1 MSEQKIC
8 LTIKKTRK
16 NKVKSDAFFEQHQNA
31 SITAPASRCVYLNIK
46 EVAGSLFGEAHMDK
60 SLSDVSSIGIVNIS
74 NTDEEI
80 DGCLYPKTSSIK
92 ELLSKGEFNI
102 YPAGMN
108 GSNMILVLEESYVAP
123 KAESVKSN
131 VIMNEAKAKF
141 EESELNERIKY
152 LEEHGIKEGDEI
164 TREMFYQ
171 VLACMYQQDEKY
183 AVAKPKK
190 LYIHVG
196 LGESLIKRMLRNIIL
211 GDPVILEG
219 PKSCGKNVA
228 WESVSWL
235 LNRPLEILNCSGK
248 MTKAEM
254 FGSPTTDNSAKA
266 NITQNGAK
274 AFFKALFHKKEN
286 DEACDF
292 INTIANCMS
301 PNIKLDEG
309 PVTRALLSAKEHG
322 TILIADELNLSDPN
336 TFAGAFNALTDKHT
350 QYYSING
357 LGVVKIPKGL
367 IIGGTQNGTGGA
379 YIGTK
384 QQNDATMSRFN
395 VIRLTAPDTIAK
407 VLKAN
412 KFPNVT
418 EDIINTL
425 DRIYAKFAD
434 AKHSGTVGEQ
444 ALNVRGFERCLS
456 HISTGQ
462 DILEAVKECVI
473 YSCKASEEGLLVA
486 EAEGQIE

>member
-8 LTIKKTRK
+8 LQIKKTRK
-16 NKVKSDAFFEQHQNA
+16 NRSVADKFFELHQAATINA
-31 SITAPASRCVYLNIK
+31 PSADRVYLNIK
-46 EVAGSLFGEAHMDK
+46 EVAGSLYGEAYSDK
-60 SLSDVSSIGIVNIS
+60 TMNNDSNVGIINIS
-74 NTDEEI
+74 LTDELV
-80 DGCLYPKTSSIK
+80 DGVLFPKTADIRK
-92 ELLSKGEFNI
+92 MLNDGN
-102 YPAGMN
+102 YTVHPAGFN
-108 GSNMILVLEESYVAP
+108 GSNMILLLEEGYETLEEDEIEVD
-123 KAESVKSN
+123 EV
-131 VIMNEAKAKF
+131 MDEAKTKMD
-141 EESELNERIKY
+141 EKELEERIEY
-152 LEEHGIKEGDEI
+152 LKAHGITKEDELTKNMFYKILQCMYYQDEEHK
-164 TREMFYQ
+164 
-171 VLACMYQQDEKY
+171 VS
-183 AVAKPKK
+183 KPKK
-190 LYIHVG
+190 LYIHVTA
-196 LGESLIKRMLRNIIL
+196 GESLIVRMLRNIIL

-228 WESVSWL
+228 WESISWL

-254 FGSPTTDNSAKA
+254 FGSPTTDNSAKSK
-266 NITQNGAK
+266 ITLAGAK
-274 AFFKALFHKKEN
+274 AFFKSLFSKKEN

-301 PNIKLDEG
+301 PSIKLDEG

-350 QYYSING
+350 TYYSVNG
-357 LGVVKIPKGL
+357 LGVVEIPKGL
-367 IIGGTQNGTGGA
+367 IIGGTQNGTGGS

-407 VLKAN
+407 VLKEN

-418 EDIINTL
+418 EDDINTL
-425 DRIYAKFAD
+425 DRVYAKFAE
-434 AKHSGTVGEQ
+434 AKRAGTVGEQ

-456 HISTGQ
+456 HISEGQ
-462 DILEAVKECVI
+462 EILEAIKECVI
-473 YSCKASEEGLLVA
+473 YSCKASEEALLIA